1 MYNYYKSTLF
11 KKALFFGRILLV
23 FLLIFTAFKIAV
35 FLSPFVLAV
44 LFSMIVD
51 KIACFLNSKVKL
63 PKKIS
68 TAIALMIVFTIVV
81 GLISLIV
88 TKLILEIYSLSF
100 NISTYAQEIRLW
112 IDNLMNFM
120 NKGTIIL
127 DRIPEQI
134 LNQLKGSVS
143 DIISMA
149 TSKISVILNNILS
162 FITSLPNVVIYF
174 FVTVIATVFMSL
186 DKQNIILFVEKQLP
200 ASWLNKIYTLKNDL
214 LSVAGGY
221 LKAQAMLITIC
232 FFELLTGLNLFHFM
246 GLNVQ
251 YPLTSAIIIC
261 AIDAF
266 PILGAGA
273 FMIPWII
280 VSLIIKD
287 FKTAVA
293 LLILYVIIT
302 AVRQLLEPKL
312 YSRNIGVHPLITLL
326 SMYTGLKL
334 AGFIGI
340 IMGPA
345 VVIILKNVFH
355 EELEIG
361 FFKGMFGKK
370 EKINAETEKNNT
382 NA

>member
-1 MYNYYKSTLF
+1 
-11 KKALFFGRILLV
+11 
-23 FLLIFTAFKIAV
+23 
-35 FLSPFVLAV
+35 
-44 LFSMIVD
+44 
-51 KIACFLNSKVKL
+51 
-63 PKKIS
+63 
-68 TAIALMIVFTIVV
+68 MIVFTIVV